1 MKRVLVVCLGNI
13 CRSPIGEEL
22 LRIHAKKNSYNL
34 FVDSAGTS
42 GWHQGNSPDPRSCE
56 VMKRHG
62 HKIDSQRSRPL
73 IDQDL
78 QTFDC
83 ILVMDAQNLA
93 DTQSLPVGQAAIQ
106 LFVPNTDVPDPYYG
120 EGDGF
125 MHVYEMLDKA
135 AENWIKTWST

>member
-1 MKRVLVVCLGNI
+1 MK
-13 CRSPIGEEL
+13 
-22 LRIHAKKNSYNL
+22 
-34 FVDSAGTS
+34 
-42 GWHQGNSPDPRSCE
+42 Q
-56 VMKRHG
+56 HG
-62 HKIDSQRSRPL
+62 HNIDSQRSRPL

-93 DTQSLPVGQAAIQ
+93 DTQSLPVGQAEIQ
-106 LFVPNTDVPDPYYG
+106 LFVPKTDVPDPYYG

-135 AENWIKTWST
+135 AENWIKTWSA